1 MQNPTGAYGGNGA
14 GNASHFGAY
23 LQPNASASGGASGAK
38 SGGTSATDL
47 EGDLPSS
54 LPSYMPPNPQ
64 QQQQPNLPFFASRPE
79 NPYGSGDG
87 MPSSAK
93 RQAPT
98 GQWKTPPQ
106 FLYATNPNAG
116 RPPQPVAAGKPGGR
130 DSESASPSAGMRSM
144 TFQEGTQLFA
154 GTGMEDKSGAM
165 AGGSM
170 KLTRQDVVGGISAA
184 QFAASTGGLTMDTAL
199 LARVSGTDPSRMGS
213 EEIKQIMRTPDL
225 LSIYQKLQEEDDR
238 RQRRYVGSMRS
249 IFFIGVYVIGRLE
262 RNRASARVR
271 REKKKSMV
279 ETYEG
284 EVSKLENSL
293 NLLKM
298 HSFGSGQAQ
307 DLINALGKNV
317 FVFRD
322 CEDGSFLTFCL
333 SVGTTEYSSG
343 ENLRHALMSKDA
355 KMELM
360 ARILGHHSRSTSAI
374 HSANVENQALIA
386 TAVENA
392 ELFASLRTQLRL
404 TDDQCR
410 QLHGMAHHVRDEAR
424 KLDAIAKCFS
434 ALRAHDWLFFPG
446 MEAILHQ
453 SRNTMTPQQ
462 FQRFL
467 TWTSDNKDAIDQL
480 QVVPTN
486 SPPVSEEDIEF
497 LFVED

>member
-1 MQNPTGAYGGNGA
+1 MQNPSGAYGANGT
-14 GNASHFGAY
+14 GNASHFGSY
-23 LQPNASASGGASGAK
+23 LQPNATVNAGGAGANSG
-38 SGGTSATDL
+38 SANAADL

-64 QQQQPNLPFFASRPE
+64 QQQPSLPFFASRPD
-79 NPYGSGDG
+79 NPYGPGDG

-106 FLYATNPNAG
+106 FLYAANPNAG
-116 RPPQPVAAGKPGGR
+116 RPPQPAAAGKPGGR
-130 DSESASPSAGMRSM
+130 ESESASPSAGMRSM

-154 GTGMEDKSGAM
+154 GTGMEDKSGATGG
-165 AGGSM
+165 AGM

-238 RQRRYVGSMRS
+238 RQRR
-249 IFFIGVYVIGRLE
+249 LE

-293 NLLKM
+293 NLLKV

-307 DLINALGKNV
+307 DLINAL
-317 FVFRD
+317 
-322 CEDGSFLTFCL
+322 
-333 SVGTTEYSSG
+333 EYSSG

-374 HSANVENQALIA
+374 HSANAENQALIA

-404 TDDQCR
+404 TDEQCR
-410 QLHGMAHHVRDEAR
+410 KLHGMAHHVRDEAR

-446 MEAILHQ
+446 METILHQ

-467 TWTSDNKDAIDQL
+467 TWTSDNKDVIDQL
-480 QVVPTN
+480 QVVPSN